1 MEGRLYQ
8 MLRQSGPESAAMDLA
23 QIPLF
28 KAMAKKLAWLG
39 ARQNLLAENVANIKP
54 IDFGKLVS
62 GQAGGPLQLAATSLG
77 HISISAAGGKANA
90 QKVESA
96 GPAQVEEQMMK
107 VSDTATQYAFTTSL
121 YQKQIALL
129 KTALGH

>member
-1 MEGRLYQ
+1 M
-8 MLRQSGPESAAMDLA
+8 
-23 QIPLF
+23 
-28 KAMAKKLAWLG
+28 
-39 ARQNLLAENVANIKP
+39 
-54 IDFGKLVS
+54 S
-62 GQAGGPLQLAATSLG
+62 GQTGGPLQLAATSPG
-77 HISISAAGGKANA
+77 HISTPAAGGKADT

-96 GPAQVEEQMMK
+96 GPAQVEDQMMK

>member
-1 MEGRLYQ
+1 
-8 MLRQSGPESAAMDLA
+8 MDLA

-39 ARQNLLAENVANIKP
+39 ARQNLLAENVANINTPGFRPGDLKP

-62 GQAGGPLQLAATSLG
+62 GQTGGPLHLAATSPG
-77 HISISAAGGKANA
+77 HISTPAARSKADT

-96 GPAQVEEQMMK
+96 GPAQVEDQMMK

>member
-1 MEGRLYQ
+1 
-8 MLRQSGPESAAMDLA
+8 MDLA

-39 ARQNLLAENVANIKP
+39 ARQNLLAENVANINTPGFRPSDLKP
-54 IDFGKLVS
+54 IDFSKLVS
-62 GQAGGPLQLAATSLG
+62 GQTSGPLQLAATAPG
-77 HISISAAGGKANA
+77 HISTPAAGGRADA

-96 GPAQVEEQMMK
+96 GPTQVEDQMMK